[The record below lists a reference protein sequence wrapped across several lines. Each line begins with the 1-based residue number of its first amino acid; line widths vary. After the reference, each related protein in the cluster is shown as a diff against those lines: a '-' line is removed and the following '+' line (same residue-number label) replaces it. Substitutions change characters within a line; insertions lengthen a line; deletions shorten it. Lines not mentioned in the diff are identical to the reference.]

1 MPIDVIGQSAISG
14 LFLGGT
20 LALIAL
26 GLTLIWGVMGVLN
39 MAHANFV
46 MVAMFIGY
54 FLVDAVGIHPYFL
67 LPVLVILLFVL
78 GMVVM
83 QLLIKP
89 TMKVSHEHS
98 LLMTMALMIFLQS
111 GMTVLMSQTSFLDQY
126 AIDPKYWLPS
136 LKFWGIT
143 IDLSAASAFAGS
155 ILMALLLF
163 WFIRR
168 TDIGRSIR
176 ACAEN
181 AKVASLMGINV
192 GRTQAIAFGIGIACT
207 GAAATLMLP
216 IYTIT
221 PEIGHQFLLPIF
233 VIVALGGIGNFLG
246 TLISG
251 FIIGV
256 AEGVA
261 GVFIPGPLV
270 PAVGLSILVVMLLAR
285 PEGLFGDRG
294 L

>member
-1 MPIDVIGQSAISG
+1 MQLEIVGQGAISG
-14 LFLGGT
+14 IFLGGI

-54 FLVDAVGIHPYFL
+54 FLVATINVHPYIL
-67 LPVLVILLFVL
+67 LPLISILLFLL
-78 GMVVM
+78 GAGVM
-83 QLLIKP
+83 QILIKP
-89 TMKVSHEHS
+89 TIKVSHELA
-98 LLMTMALMIFLQS
+98 LLVTMALMIFLES
-111 GMTVLMSQTSFLDQY
+111 VMTVIMSRTTRLDQY

-136 LKFWGIT
+136 LRLGGIA
-143 IDLSAASAFAGS
+143 IDLSAASAFLGS

-163 WFIRR
+163 WFIRK
-168 TDIGRSIR
+168 TDTGRSIR

-181 AKVASLMGINV
+181 TRVASLMGINV
-192 GRTQAIAFGIGIACT
+192 GRTQLIAFGVGIACT
-207 GAAATLMLP
+207 GGAAALMLP

-221 PEIGHQFLLPIF
+221 TQIGHQFLLLMF
-233 VIVALGGIGNFLG
+233 VIVALGGLGNFLG

-251 FIIGV
+251 FIIGL
-256 AEGVA
+256 AQGIA
-261 GVFIPGPLV
+261 GVFLPGPMV
-270 PAVGLSILVVMLLAR
+270 PAVGLGILVVVLLVR

>member
-1 MPIDVIGQSAISG
+1 MPIDVIGQGAISG

-54 FLVDAVGIHPYFL
+54 FLVDALHIHPYLL
-67 LPVLVILLFVL
+67 LPVLIVLMFLLGVA
-78 GMVVM
+78 VM
-83 QLLIKP
+83 QLLVKP
-89 TMKVSHEHS
+89 TIRISHEHA
-98 LLMTMALMIFLQS
+98 LLMTMALMIFLES
-111 GMTVLMSQTSFLDQY
+111 AMTVLMSQTSFLDQY

-136 LKFWGIT
+136 FKLGGIT
-143 IDLSAASAFAGS
+143 IDLSAASAFVGS

-163 WFIRR
+163 WFIRK
-168 TDIGRSIR
+168 TDIGRCIR

-181 AKVASLMGINV
+181 AKVASLMGIDV
-192 GRTQAIAFGIGIACT
+192 GRTQAIAFGVGIACT
-207 GAAATLMLP
+207 AAAAALLLP

-221 PEIGHQFLLPIF
+221 PEIGDQFLLPIF
-233 VIVALGGIGNFLG
+233 AIVALGGIGNFLG
-246 TLISG
+246 TLIAG

-256 AEGVA
+256 AEGIA

-270 PAVGLSILVVMLLAR
+270 PAVGLSILVVVLLAR

>member
-1 MPIDVIGQSAISG
+1 MPIEIIGQGAVSG
-14 LFLGGT
+14 LFLGGI

-54 FLVDAVGIHPYFL
+54 FLVDALGIHPYFL
-67 LPVLVILLFVL
+67 LPLLIVLLFVL

-89 TMKVSHEHS
+89 TARVSHEHA
-98 LLMTMALMIFLQS
+98 LLMTMALMIFLES
-111 GMTVLMSQTSFLDQY
+111 AMTVLMSQTSFLDQY

-136 LKFWGIT
+136 LKFGGIT

-163 WFIRR
+163 WFIRK
-168 TDIGRSIR
+168 TDTGRSIR

-181 AKVASLMGINV
+181 ARVAGLMGINV
-192 GRTQAIAFGIGIACT
+192 GRTQAIAFGVGIACT
-207 GAAATLMLP
+207 AAAAV
-216 IYTIT
+216 YTIT
-221 PEIGHQFLLPIF
+221 PQIGDQFLPPIF
-233 VIVALGGIGNFLG
+233 VIVALGGIGNFMG
-246 TLISG
+246 TLIAG

-270 PAVGLSILVVMLLAR
+270 PAVGLGILVVVLLAR
-285 PEGLFGDRG
+285 PEGLFGERG

>member
-1 MPIDVIGQSAISG
+1 MPIDVIGQGAISG
-14 LFLGGT
+14 LFLGGI

-39 MAHANFV
+39 MAHANV
-46 MVAMFIGY
+46 LMVAMFIAY
-54 FLVDAVGIHPYFL
+54 FLVDALGVHPYFL
-67 LPVLVILLFVL
+67 LPVLVVLMFVL
-78 GMVVM
+78 GVVVM

-89 TMKVSHEHS
+89 TARVSHEHA

-111 GMTVLMSQTSFLDQY
+111 GMTVLMAQTSFLDQY

-136 LKFWGIT
+136 LKFGGIS
-143 IDLSAASAFAGS
+143 IDLSAASAFVGS
-155 ILMALLLF
+155 ILLALALF
-163 WFIRR
+163 WFIRK
-168 TDIGRSIR
+168 TDTGRSIR

-181 AKVASLMGINV
+181 TKVASLMGINV

-207 GAAATLMLP
+207 AGAAVLLLP

-221 PEIGHQFLLPIF
+221 PEIGDQFLLPIF

-246 TLISG
+246 TLTAG
-251 FIIGV
+251 FIIGL
-256 AEGVA
+256 AEGIA

-270 PAVGLSILVVMLLAR
+270 PAVGLSILVVVLLAR